1 MDQSRR
7 KFFGIGA
14 AVAAAA
20 AIPAGAVEVDKA
32 IDEAVG
38 PIMYEHVCDG
48 GKSRYTP
55 EEIAEVES
63 YRPRQW
69 GCGTRFRWYFGVPPH
84 CPKCGWAYDSTLKV
98 LNSGIYK
105 RIQ

>member
-55 EEIAEVES
+55 EEIAEVAVYLAS
-63 YRPRQW
+63 DASAFMTGQ
-69 GCGTRFRWYFGVPPH
+69 
-84 CPKCGWAYDSTLKV
+84 TLTIDGGMT
-98 LNSGIYK
+98 L
-105 RIQ
+105 